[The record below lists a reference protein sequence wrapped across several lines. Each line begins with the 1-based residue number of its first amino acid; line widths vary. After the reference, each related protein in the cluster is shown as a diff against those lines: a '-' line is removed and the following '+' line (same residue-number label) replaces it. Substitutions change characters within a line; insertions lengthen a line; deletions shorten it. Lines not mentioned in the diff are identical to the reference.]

1 MNKDVELILLFGL
14 AILYVL
20 WAAVYLHY
28 EKWKRRKAAR
38 NAAAILP
45 RKDAPV
51 AGILGKSHFVLPVTV
66 PLDATLKPLEATEIE
81 SEKGVEK
88 DDTFVAEPEKH
99 PLQVPDEELD
109 GIFNDAPPE
118 GTDNAPMDIDVS
130 LDYEEE
136 DEELEGC
143 SEPGAMASGV
153 SFEDM
158 CAAVKVLGKAKETVS
173 EQEEQE
179 AGRTL
184 TELQHTDMFEQ
195 LVANHPQRAERVTE
209 LINLHMENYR
219 QEQSDGT
226 DDNGNE
232 ADGEVPEDFSI
243 YDIV

>member
-1 MNKDVELILLFGL
+1 MSKDVELILLFGL

-66 PLDATLKPLEATEIE
+66 PLDATLKPLKATENE

-109 GIFNDAPPE
+109 GIFNDALPE
-118 GTDNAPMDIDVS
+118 GADNEPMDIDVS

-136 DEELEGC
+136 DEELQGC
-143 SEPGAMASGV
+143 SEPGQWLRG
-153 SFEDM
+153 
-158 CAAVKVLGKAKETVS
+158 
-173 EQEEQE
+173 
-179 AGRTL
+179 
-184 TELQHTDMFEQ
+184 
-195 LVANHPQRAERVTE
+195 
-209 LINLHMENYR
+209 
-219 QEQSDGT
+219 
-226 DDNGNE
+226 
-232 ADGEVPEDFSI
+232 
-243 YDIV
+243 

>member
-1 MNKDVELILLFGL
+1 MEKFVITGGKP
-14 AILYVL
+14 
-20 WAAVYLHY
+20 LHY

-66 PLDATLKPLEATEIE
+66 PLDATLKPLKATENE

-109 GIFNDAPPE
+109 GIFNDALPE
-118 GTDNAPMDIDVS
+118 GADNEPMDIDVS

-136 DEELEGC
+136 DEELQGC

-195 LVANHPQRAERVTE
+195 LVASHPQRAERVTE

-232 ADGEVPEDFSI
+232 ADGEVPEDFNI